1 VQDAVAPEVRVS
13 CYGALA
19 SRAGIRSGTVRAA
32 TLGEAAAAVGL
43 QLDLHVVAAL
53 NGERISR
60 DPAIALAAGDS
71 VAFISADAGG

>member
-1 VQDAVAPEVRVS
+1 VQDVVSPEVRVS

-19 SRAGIRSGTVRAA
+19 NRAGRGSVTVRAA

-43 QLDLHVVAAL
+43 VLDLHVVAAL

-60 DPAIALAAGDS
+60 DPATPLAAGDS

>member
-1 VQDAVAPEVRVS
+1 VQGAPAPEVRVS

-19 SRAGIRSGTVRAA
+19 NRAGLRSGTVRAA

-43 QLDLHVVAAL
+43 ELDLHVVAAL

-60 DPAIALAAGDS
+60 DPAFGLVAGDF

>member
-1 VQDAVAPEVRVS
+1 VSDVPEVRVS

-19 SRAGIRSGTVRAA
+19 SRARTRSLTVRAR

-43 QLDLHVVAAL
+43 ELNLHVVAAL

-60 DPAIALAAGDS
+60 DPEVVLAAGDS